1 MLAKVNK
8 NYYGIFGHFDEETR
22 LIKPKTRKSAAFR
35 IYDDALFE
43 RLKAKGVLVEA
54 EETEEAE
61 KNIVPEEAVQD
72 TGEEP
77 EEEVTLENMTMGELK
92 ALAKEY
98 GISYKVGM
106 SKAQLLEAIKAE
118 EDTELPE
125 LRAEEPG

>member
-8 NYYGIFGHFDEETR
+8 NYYGIFGHFDEETK

-61 KNIVPEEAVQD
+61 NIMPEEAVQD
-72 TGEEP
+72 SGEEP

-106 SKAQLLEAIKAE
+106 SKAALIEALSEKDGE
-118 EDTELPE
+118 EPPSIS
-125 LRAEEPG
+125 AEEPE

>member
-8 NYYGIFGHFDEETR
+8 NYYGIFGHFDEETK

-35 IYDDALFE
+35 VYDDALFE

-61 KNIVPEEAVQD
+61 NIVPEEAVQD
-72 TGEEP
+72 IGEEP

-106 SKAQLLEAIKAE
+106 SKAALIEALSEKDGE
-118 EDTELPE
+118 EPPSIS
-125 LRAEEPG
+125 AEEPE

>member
-8 NYYGIFGHFDEETR
+8 NYYGIFGHFDEETK

-61 KNIVPEEAVQD
+61 KNIVPEEVVQD

-77 EEEVTLENMTMGELK
+77 EEEVTLENVTMGELK

-106 SKAQLLEAIKAE
+106 SKAALIEALSEKDGE
-118 EDTELPE
+118 EPPSIS
-125 LRAEEPG
+125 AEEPE

>member
-8 NYYGIFGHFDEETR
+8 NYYGIFGHFDEETK

-43 RLKAKGVLVEA
+43 RLKAKGVLIEA

-61 KNIVPEEAVQD
+61 KNIVPGEAVQD

-106 SKAQLLEAIKAE
+106 SKAALIEALSEKDGE
-118 EDTELPE
+118 EPPSIS
-125 LRAEEPG
+125 AEEPE

>member
-8 NYYGIFGHFDEETR
+8 NYYGIFGHFDEETK

-35 IYDDALFE
+35 VYDDALFE

-61 KNIVPEEAVQD
+61 NIVPEEAVQD

-106 SKAQLLEAIKAE
+106 SKAALIEALSEKDGE
-118 EDTELPE
+118 EPPSIS
-125 LRAEEPG
+125 AEEPE

>member
-8 NYYGIFGHFDEETR
+8 NYYGIFGHFDEETK

-61 KNIVPEEAVQD
+61 NIVPEEAVQD
-72 TGEEP
+72 SGEEP

-106 SKAQLLEAIKAE
+106 SKAALIEALSEKDGE
-118 EDTELPE
+118 EPPSIS
-125 LRAEEPG
+125 AEEPE